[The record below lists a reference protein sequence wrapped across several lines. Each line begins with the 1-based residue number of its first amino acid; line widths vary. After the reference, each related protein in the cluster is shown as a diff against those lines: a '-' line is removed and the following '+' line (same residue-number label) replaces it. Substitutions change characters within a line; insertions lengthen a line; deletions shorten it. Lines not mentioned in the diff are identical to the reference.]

1 VLVGAVTNWLAFAAT
16 LAVGFFLTPYLV
28 RRLGDGPYGVWAF
41 VESVLAYFTL
51 FDLGIAAC
59 VVRFVARFHATGD
72 RDELNRLVST
82 CLALFLGLGLMLFA
96 VGAGLLPALL
106 SSIEK
111 AGVPPDEVFAF
122 SLLMVANLAVTL
134 PLSLFPSILDGLERF
149 ALKSAV
155 RVAVLAARTAGIVI
169 VLEQRPSL
177 LALGILITACNLV
190 EHAILAT
197 LALRAL
203 PLRFSRRLV
212 DRATLKRVKGYSLD
226 AFLAMVAGRACVQS
240 GTIVVGAFLGAAPVT
255 YFALALRLVEFAKAL
270 LRTATN
276 TLTPA
281 VSSLEA
287 AGDIEAIRRVFLRGT
302 RWVLY
307 LILPVHLGLVVFGR
321 PFLTTWLGD
330 PEYAE
335 HCYPVLVILSATLS
349 LVVAQSVASRVLYG
363 TGRLRLFARMALAE
377 AIVNVGLGIVLC
389 PRLGLIGVAIGAAV
403 PNLVMCLWVIGYTA
417 RGLGVTLNRYLGDGW
432 LRPLAAATVPLA
444 VWLLANVA
452 VTGWAGLTTA
462 IGMGLVPY
470 GVCVAGIEG
479 RHHLRQTAWRPG
491 NPPRQRGGGL
501 GSLATEDKRSAA
513 PAPPRPCSPC

>member
-1 VLVGAVTNWLAFAAT
+1 MADASSGSPAARRVLVGAVTNWLAFAAT
-16 LAVGFFLTPYLV
+16 LLVGFFLTPYLV

-41 VESVLAYFTL
+41 VESILAYFTL

-82 CLALFLGLGLMLFA
+82 CLALFLGLGLAMFA
-96 VGAGLLPALL
+96 LGAGLLPALMT
-106 SSIEK
+106 SIEK
-111 AGVPPDEVFAF
+111 AGVPADDVIAF

-155 RVAVLAARTAGIVI
+155 RVVMLTVRTTGIVI

-177 LALGILITACNLV
+177 LALGIVLTVSNLV
-190 EHAILAT
+190 EHAILAG
-197 LALRAL
+197 LAFRILPDLRL
-203 PLRFSRRLV
+203 SRRHV
-212 DRATLKRVKGYSLD
+212 DRATLQRVKGYSLD

-255 YFALALRLVEFAKAL
+255 YFTLALRLVEFAKAL

-287 AGDIEAIRRVFLRGT
+287 AGEVDAIRRMFLRGT

-330 PEYAE
+330 QEYAAK
-335 HCYPVLVILSATLS
+335 CYPALVVLSATLS

-363 TGRLRLFARMALAE
+363 TGRLRLFARMTLIEAAL
-377 AIVNVGLGIVLC
+377 NVGLSVVLC
-389 PRLGLIGVAIGAAV
+389 PRLGLVGVAIGAAV
-403 PNLVMCLWVIGYTA
+403 PNLFMCLWVIGYTTG
-417 RGLGVTLNRYLGDGW
+417 GLGVTWARYLGDGW
-432 LRPLAAATVPLA
+432 LRPMVTATVPA
-444 VWLLANVA
+444 AIWLLADVN
-452 VTGWAGLTTA
+452 VTGWVNLATA

-470 GVCVAGIEG
+470 GLAVLVAEK
-479 RHHLRQTAWRPG
+479 RPVRVWRPG
-491 NPPRQRGGGL
+491 LRRGHQV
-501 GSLATEDKRSAA
+501 R
-513 PAPPRPCSPC
+513 

>member
-1 VLVGAVTNWLAFAAT
+1 MADASSRYPAARRVLVGAVTNWLAFAAT
-16 LAVGFFLTPYLV
+16 LLVGFFLTPYLV
-28 RRLGDGPYGVWAF
+28 RRLGNGPYGVWAF
-41 VESVLAYFTL
+41 VESILAYFTL

-72 RDELNRLVST
+72 RDDLNRLVST
-82 CLALFLGLGLMLFA
+82 CLALFLGLGLAMFA
-96 VGAGLLPALL
+96 LGAGLLPALMT
-106 SSIEK
+106 SIEK
-111 AGVPPDEVFAF
+111 AGVPAGEVVAF

-155 RVAVLAARTAGIVI
+155 RVVMLAARTAGIVI

-177 LALGILITACNLV
+177 LALGIVLTISNLV
-190 EHAILAT
+190 EHAILAG
-197 LALRAL
+197 LAFRIL
-203 PLRFSRRLV
+203 PEVRFSRRHV
-212 DRATLKRVKGYSLD
+212 DRATLRRVKGYSLD
-226 AFLAMVAGRACVQS
+226 AFLAMVAGRASVQS

-287 AGDIEAIRRVFLRGT
+287 AGDADAIRRMFLRGT

-321 PFLTTWLGD
+321 PFLATWLGD
-330 PEYAE
+330 AEYAAK
-335 HCYPVLVILSATLS
+335 CYPALVILSATLS

-363 TGRLRLFARMALAE
+363 TGRLRLFARMALLE
-377 AIVNVGLGIVLC
+377 AILNVGLSVLLC
-389 PRLGLIGVAIGAAV
+389 PRFGLIGVAIGAAV
-403 PNLVMCLWVIGYTA
+403 PNLFMCLWVIGYTA
-417 RGLGVTLNRYLGDGW
+417 SGLGVTWTRYLGDGW
-432 LRPLAAATVPLA
+432 LRPLVTATVPA
-444 VWLLANVA
+444 AIWLLADANVM
-452 VTGWAGLTTA
+452 GWVNLAAA

-470 GVCVAGIEG
+470 GLVVLVAEKRVIGLWLPA
-479 RHHLRQTAWRPG
+479 LRS
-491 NPPRQRGGGL
+491 
-501 GSLATEDKRSAA
+501 GSAVR
-513 PAPPRPCSPC
+513 

>member
-1 VLVGAVTNWLAFAAT
+1 MADASSRSPAARRVLVGAVTNWLAFAAT
-16 LAVGFFLTPYLV
+16 LLVGFFLTPYLV
-28 RRLGDGPYGVWAF
+28 RRLGNGPYGVWAF
-41 VESVLAYFTL
+41 VESILAYFTL

-59 VVRFVARFHATGD
+59 VVRFVARFHTKGD

-82 CLALFLGLGLMLFA
+82 CLALFLGLGLAMFA
-96 VGAGLLPALL
+96 LGAGLLPALL
-106 SSIEK
+106 TSIEK
-111 AGVPPDEVFAF
+111 AGVPADEVIAF

-155 RVAVLAARTAGIVI
+155 RVAVLAIRTVGIVI

-177 LALGILITACNLV
+177 LALGIVLTVSNLV
-190 EHAILAT
+190 EHAILAG
-197 LALRAL
+197 LAFRVL
-203 PLRFSRRLV
+203 PELRFSRRHV
-212 DRATLKRVKGYSLD
+212 DQATLHRVKGYSLD
-226 AFLAMVAGRACVQS
+226 AFLAMVAGRASVQS

-287 AGDIEAIRRVFLRGT
+287 ADDVDAIRRMFLRGT

-321 PFLTTWLGD
+321 PFLATWLGD
-330 PEYAE
+330 AEYAAK
-335 HCYPVLVILSATLS
+335 CYPALVILSATLS

-363 TGRLRLFARMALAE
+363 TGRLRLFARMALLE
-377 AIVNVGLGIVLC
+377 AIVNVSLSVLLC
-389 PRLGLIGVAIGAAV
+389 PRFGLIGVAIGAAV
-403 PNLVMCLWVIGYTA
+403 PNLVMNLWVIGYTA
-417 RGLGVTLNRYLGDGW
+417 RRLGLPWRRYVADGW
-432 LRPLAAATVPLA
+432 LRPLVTATVPA
-444 VWLLANVA
+444 AIWLLADVNA
-452 VTGWAGLTTA
+452 TGWVNLATA

-470 GVCVAGIEG
+470 GLVVLVAEKRVIGFWLPA
-479 RHHLRQTAWRPG
+479 LRS
-491 NPPRQRGGGL
+491 
-501 GSLATEDKRSAA
+501 GSAVR
-513 PAPPRPCSPC
+513 